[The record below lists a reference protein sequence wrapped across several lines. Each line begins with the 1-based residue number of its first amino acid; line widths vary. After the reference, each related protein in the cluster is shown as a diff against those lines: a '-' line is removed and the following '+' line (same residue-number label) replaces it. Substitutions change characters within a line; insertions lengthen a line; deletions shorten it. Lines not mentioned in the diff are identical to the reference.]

1 MYDPLRHWGA
11 TKGKPMTIGII
22 GVGGL
27 GTMGIKLSKALG
39 HKVVAISTSANK
51 KELATSK
58 GADVFVVSTDPASMK
73 EGNGLC
79 DLILNTVSAEHEVST
94 YTPLLR
100 YDGVIVQLGLV
111 IDPHTVNQ
119 ISLIRGRKTMTG
131 SHIGGIKATEEC
143 LQLCADHGIVPD
155 VELITADGIDEAWN
169 TLATSN
175 KDAIR
180 FVIDIKKS
188 LENKD
193 FLPNESKL

>member
-1 MYDPLRHWGA
+1 MCAGITMYDPLRHWGA

-39 HKVVAISTSANK
+39 HRVVAISTSANK

-188 LENKD
+188 LEN
-193 FLPNESKL
+193 